1 MVEITFNLKSH
12 IKFWSLYTLQL
23 SAEWIWALPNYY
35 TYVCIWIPYKLLLLD
50 KKQHKLEKTECLSG
64 FHLRL
69 TFGKEYQQIIINWN
83 EEMCVWIG
91 QKVINDHRVVYFWNF
106 KSMQKVLKTKE
117 QCFTADK
124 MQDKRLKW
132 QHFSMWFMNLKEKLS

>member
-1 MVEITFNLKSH
+1 M
-12 IKFWSLYTLQL
+12 
-23 SAEWIWALPNYY
+23 
-35 TYVCIWIPYKLLLLD
+35 LLD
-50 KKQHKLEKTECLSG
+50 KKQHKLEKTEFLSG
-64 FHLRL
+64 FHLGL
-69 TFGKEYQQIIINWN
+69 TFGKEYQRIIINWT
-83 EEMCVWIG
+83 EEMRMWIG

-132 QHFSMWFMNLKEKLS
+132 QHSSMWFMILKEKLS